1 MQLSLQSARNLMA
14 IHLLNEGNLPTKA
27 GLHGDGN
34 GLYLEVRANGSMYW
48 LFRYLWQGK
57 QKKMFHAGSAV
68 NVRAADARAWAADQ
82 QRKLAQ
88 TPPVDPKEDRD
99 MTRYAQGAPLFLDYA
114 LSCIDDW
121 SKGWVNPKHH
131 DQWLMTVKVYA
142 KPLHK
147 KRLNDIS
154 ATDVINMLRPIWYS
168 KEETARRLRGRV
180 ERILKAAKYDKHR
193 TGDNP
198 AELDGIKAVLGKQRG
213 KKLTEHHPALP
224 YEELPAFMT
233 KLRGED
239 YVTARMLE
247 LTILTCVRTGEMLGM
262 EWREIDFD
270 KRLWTIP
277 KGTRMKNKEV
287 EHIVPLGDCAV
298 EILREMQ
305 KLTGHGKYVF
315 PGRRTRKKPTE
326 QPMSNMAMDRVLK
339 DLVGST
345 PATVHGM
352 RSTFEDWA
360 GDETSHDDETR
371 DFALHHVEGDET
383 KAAYRR
389 RTALKKRVE
398 LMKDWENYCYG
409 EFKKAPPAAK
419 PNLQL
424 VA

>member
-27 GLHGDGN
+27 GQHGDGN
-34 GLYLEVRANGSMYW
+34 GHNQEVRANGSMYW

-168 KEETARRLRGRV
+168 KEETARR
-180 ERILKAAKYDKHR
+180 
-193 TGDNP
+193 
-198 AELDGIKAVLGKQRG
+198 
-213 KKLTEHHPALP
+213 
-224 YEELPAFMT
+224 
-233 KLRGED
+233 
-239 YVTARMLE
+239 
-247 LTILTCVRTGEMLGM
+247 
-262 EWREIDFD
+262 
-270 KRLWTIP
+270 
-277 KGTRMKNKEV
+277 
-287 EHIVPLGDCAV
+287 
-298 EILREMQ
+298 
-305 KLTGHGKYVF
+305 HGPIY
-315 PGRRTRKKPTE
+315 G
-326 QPMSNMAMDRVLK
+326 
-339 DLVGST
+339 
-345 PATVHGM
+345 GM
-352 RSTFEDWA
+352 R
-360 GDETSHDDETR
+360 GDRWRRMET
-371 DFALHHVEGDET
+371 
-383 KAAYRR
+383 
-389 RTALKKRVE
+389 
-398 LMKDWENYCYG
+398 
-409 EFKKAPPAAK
+409 P
-419 PNLQL
+419 
-424 VA
+424 